1 MDIDKVYLIDI
12 PQWGEP
18 VNGMEFNN
26 EEEDWN
32 VKHIYSSD
40 LDANSWSTTG
50 ISSHMDVNPDEW
62 AQSFDD
68 FIDWEAYDS
77 VNIPKIPQE
86 IALIFGAYRTCRRL
100 MRRAKRMLQA
110 GVCYNEGIGVEKD
123 EQGRN
128 KEKYLVK
135 REFNCES
142 NSVHYRPSEKKNRNL
157 HLEEEYNSVKR
168 IDQQMREL
176 SLKSKTEID

>member
-1 MDIDKVYLIDI
+1 
-12 PQWGEP
+12 
-18 VNGMEFNN
+18 MEFNN

-77 VNIPKIPQE
+77 VTSEDLLN
-86 IALIFGAYRTCRRL
+86 RTIIQRL
-100 MRRAKRMLQA
+100 
-110 GVCYNEGIGVEKD
+110 YE
-123 EQGRN
+123 
-128 KEKYLVK
+128 
-135 REFNCES
+135 
-142 NSVHYRPSEKKNRNL
+142 
-157 HLEEEYNSVKR
+157 
-168 IDQQMREL
+168 IDQDLPEAREMQCFKL
-176 SLKSKTEID
+176 ARSNRSKKTL